1 MTIYERI
8 RDLRIA
14 QGMSQEDLAHKMG
27 YKDRSMITKIEG
39 GNVDISQ
46 TKIVAFANA
55 LSTSP
60 AYLMG
65 WIEDPSPRS
74 DVKADDLTSDEQFV
88 VDTYRTLSEPGKQ
101 YIHQQLTIASHM
113 FGGKHEDV
121 DQANPG

>member
-14 QGMSQEDLAHKMG
+14 HGMSQEDLAHKLG
-27 YKDRSMITKIEG
+27 YKDRSMITKIEA

-55 LSTSP
+55 LSTTP

-65 WIEDPSPRS
+65 WVEESSPRS
-74 DVKADDLTSDEQFV
+74 IELNPDESSLIATYRSLTDYGKQLMMDRAAELKVLYGEKSDTARAKKAD
-88 VDTYRTLSEPGKQ
+88 
-101 YIHQQLTIASHM
+101 
-113 FGGKHEDV
+113 
-121 DQANPG
+121 